1 MRVSFVQLGVCEG
14 SGTSR
19 RSGQDARERCLGAG
33 RSSGSGLL
41 RQTVSGAESKKRVA
55 SHGKLVGS
63 EWVCHFHQ
71 VFFMEMV
78 SLVLGS
84 FRKRDLHVFD
94 QPRGCLLSDFHSP
107 ELSTISLDCSQGKGP
122 NSSRLWVFTF

>member
-41 RQTVSGAESKKRVA
+41 RQTGSGAESKKRVA

-71 VFFMEMV
+71 VFFYGDGV
-78 SLVLGS
+78 V
-84 FRKRDLHVFD
+84 
-94 QPRGCLLSDFHSP
+94 
-107 ELSTISLDCSQGKGP
+107 GP
-122 NSSRLWVFTF
+122 GVIQEEGPSCF